1 MTGTFIA
8 PTELTA
14 LIGEALR
21 DGDEEMATR
30 YLPEAINRILA
41 ANDDPPAAVFE
52 APTGSTGYQRWDTLI
67 ATAFAWALHTRG
79 LHAPAWMTDVAPLSP
94 AWLLDGDLAAS
105 DEWRNYIRE
114 QTPADFLRKGILIRE
129 RDLRTA

>member
-1 MTGTFIA
+1 MTGAFIA

-30 YLPEAINRILA
+30 YLPEAINRILT
-41 ANDDPPAAVFE
+41 DPDELPDSLYE
-52 APTGSTGYQRWDTLI
+52 APAKSTGEQRWDTLI
-67 ATAFAWALHTRG
+67 ATAFAWAFRQRG
-79 LHAPAWMTDVAPLSP
+79 LEVPAWMTDVPPLHP

-105 DEWRNYIRE
+105 DAWRAYIRE
-114 QTPADFLRKGILIRE
+114 QTPSDFLDKGILLRE